1 MPLSQKLFAISV
13 AIAFMLIVIHLARKR
28 KLRVEYSI
36 LWTITSIIL
45 LALVLW
51 YDTLVFVTRW
61 IGAVLPTT
69 TLFIFSLLF
78 LLFLNLHFSVKLSE
92 LSEQVKNLGQQFG
105 IHTMKKN
112 DLTAEDAEVAER
124 RKHL

>member
-1 MPLSQKLFAISV
+1 MPLNQKVFAISV
-13 AIAFMLIVIHLARKR
+13 AIAFLAIVIHLARRR
-28 KLRVEYSI
+28 KLRVEYSV
-36 LWTITSIIL
+36 LWTITAVAI

-51 YDTLVFVTRW
+51 YDSLVLVTRW

-105 IHTMKKN
+105 IHTMKKDN
-112 DLTAEDAEVAER
+112 EKELTTETQSHRA
-124 RKHL
+124 KL

>member
-1 MPLSQKLFAISV
+1 MPLSQKIFAIFV

-36 LWTITSIIL
+36 LWTMTSVII

-51 YDTLVFVTRW
+51 YDTLVLVTRW

-105 IHTMKKN
+105 IHTM
-112 DLTAEDAEVAER
+112 
-124 RKHL
+124 